1 MSKDIFTQYTK
12 KKNCN
17 AGRRGYCGWKRE
29 NETVISPKNYGI
41 FLESKKRRN
50 RNGYCKEM

>member
-12 KKNCN
+12 KENCN
-17 AGRRGYCGWKRE
+17 TGRRGYCGWKRE

-41 FLESKKRRN
+41 FLESKKRR
-50 RNGYCKEM
+50 KQ